1 MTLRLAALLLIAQS
15 ALAAASW
22 ERTLVPAAAGTNVV
36 SIDAPLLIGAR
47 DGFPD
52 LRLSQDGREI
62 EYILLAA
69 STGRPQWVSVNA
81 APIRP
86 TRVSS
91 GIEADL
97 GSLRRID
104 HVRFEGIRTPVMKRV
119 KIEASGDRARW
130 IELVPQ
136 GTIFDL
142 PEEGLQRL
150 EVGFE
155 PVEVRFLRAT
165 FDDRNRAVVRP
176 RPRMSVRLSSVASS
190 EAPTIPLGSETIRS
204 EPGKT
209 RIRIV
214 LPSPAFPLQAIMVE
228 GGAGNVF
235 RKAEVVE
242 STLTPQGLVP
252 KTIGSGTL
260 KRAVVGELVASEMR
274 IPIFR
279 PAGSEIQLVIDD
291 GDSPPLT
298 LGRII
303 GELAPQP
310 SILFEVPAIAP
321 VVAQWGDAALE
332 APQYD
337 LEAVRAHLPRLRPVR
352 ARWDGGPRPIE
363 QSFVERPSLSAP
375 EPGPLVEGEYRFE
388 RSIEVAEPGLV
399 SLPLDARVLA
409 HAQLPRDVRVVDA
422 DGRQIAW
429 IAELRSEPLE
439 LRLGPMRSLGRSG
452 NLSRY
457 ELRLPVAGLPAS
469 RLVLETRAPLFRR
482 EVRVL
487 VPDLTRGE
495 ERRVAAGSW
504 VHAESPL
511 APPPLTL
518 ALPRIPGDLL
528 VVEIDEG
535 DNPALPLEN
544 PRLLLPLHAL
554 RFHAPRGSGLRL
566 LYGNPEASAPSYDVE
581 LLAERVLRQPAA
593 EARLGSEV
601 EKQSTKMTRSRLWFW
616 IVVAVAALA
625 LLVML
630 ARMLPRS
637 A

>member
-1 MTLRLAALLLIAQS
+1 M
-15 ALAAASW
+15 
-22 ERTLVPAAAGTNVV
+22 
-36 SIDAPLLIGAR
+36 
-47 DGFPD
+47 
-52 LRLSQDGREI
+52 RLSQDGNEI
-62 EYILLAA
+62 EYILLPP
-69 STGRPQWVSVNA
+69 STGNPQWVSVNVT
-81 APIRP
+81 PIRP
-86 TRVSS
+86 TRAAS

-104 HVRFEGIRTPVMKRV
+104 HVRFEGIRPPVMKRV

-142 PEEGLQRL
+142 PEEQLERL
-150 EVGFE
+150 EVGFD
-155 PVEVRFLRAT
+155 PVEVRFIRAT
-165 FDDRNRAVVRP
+165 FDDRNSAVVRP

-190 EAPTIPLGSETIRS
+190 QAPTIPLGSEAISS

-214 LPSPAFPLQAIMVE
+214 LPSPSFPLRAIVVE

-242 STLTPQGLVP
+242 STLTARGLVP

-260 KRAVVGELVASEMR
+260 KRAVAGELVASEMR
-274 IPIFR
+274 IEIYR
-279 PAGSEIQLVIDD
+279 PAGSEIQLVIQD
-291 GDSPPLT
+291 GDNPPLT

-310 SILFEVPAIAP
+310 SILFEAPAVTP
-321 VVAQWGDAALE
+321 VIAQWGDPALE
-332 APQYD
+332 APEYD
-337 LEAVRAHLPRLRPVR
+337 LEAVRAHLPRLRPAR

-363 QSFVERPSLSAP
+363 QTFAERSSVSAP
-375 EPGPLVEGEYRFE
+375 EPGPLVESSDFRFE
-388 RSIEVAEPGLV
+388 RTIEVAEPGLV
-399 SLPLDARVLA
+399 TLPLDARVLA
-409 HAQLPRDVRVVDA
+409 HAHLPRDLRVVDA

-439 LRLGPMRSLGRSG
+439 LRLGPMRTLGRAG
-452 NLSRY
+452 NVSRY

-469 RLVLETRAPLFRR
+469 RLVLETRSPLFRR

-487 VPDLTRGE
+487 VPDTARGE
-495 ERRVAAGSW
+495 ERRVASGSW
-504 VHAESPL
+504 IHAQSPL
-511 APPPLTL
+511 APPALTL
-518 ALPRIPGDLL
+518 PLPRIAGDLL
-528 VVEIDEG
+528 VVEIEEG
-535 DNPALPLEN
+535 DNPSLPLES

-554 RFHAPRGSGLRL
+554 RFHAPRGSELRL
-566 LYGNPEASAPSYDVE
+566 LYGNPEATMPAYDVE

-593 EARLGSEV
+593 EAIIGAEV

-616 IVVAVAALA
+616 IVLAVAALA
-625 LLVML
+625 LMVML
-630 ARMLPRS
+630 ARMVPPSSR